1 MIAIMTPSELSSLLF
16 PLVASPFWSTLNSLH
31 WRSCGLSLF
40 IWSLWPFCLNYSW
53 SARLERLKVLLV
65 TTCLPWAATVLSTFS
80 TGFTVTTLRDFSI
93 LLLLSQDVC
102 RLYSTVT
109 SSIFILQKFY
119 EAKRLLY
126 QHERRGCKICLRH
139 EKAASLLLLLLLVL
153 LLLSLMGWKDLF
165 VMGLMAGFHLKCHH
179 RCCRR
184 QW

>member
-1 MIAIMTPSELSSLLF
+1 MVLIWNSCVTVLCSIFYITIPILLLCFSPLLYLFFLGILIFCLFFVFSLFLF
-16 PLVASPFWSTLNSLH
+16 
-31 WRSCGLSLF
+31 RSCGLSLF

-109 SSIFILQKFY
+109 SSIFILQKVIT
-119 EAKRLLY
+119 K
-126 QHERRGCKICLRH
+126 HCL
-139 EKAASLLLLLLLVL
+139 KKLVL
-153 LLLSLMGWKDLF
+153 Y
-165 VMGLMAGFHLKCHH
+165 
-179 RCCRR
+179 CRFK
-184 QW
+184 WSVCL